1 VPDMQTPSRAV
12 PSPPPQG
19 PGQPASQITEVTR
32 RRLIQGLAEMRTS
45 WSGTLDDVE
54 FLGRLYDL
62 DALPSTDRRY
72 DTAGGDVWMHR
83 VMNPTDWDDDWIFY
97 DSRFGLADSDDA
109 LVRFLAEMLH
119 PAVRTDL
126 AAVEELRAFLNSV
139 LVHDGYEVVQTGA
152 ISGAPVFAGRRI
164 GSGVRGSMKNL
175 IFAAVGP
182 KPEIV
187 LDDAVNNELRI
198 VRNEENCLVYD
209 RPLAGHGL
217 LWSELADWWA
227 DREHMADQP
236 KRAVWL
242 SLHQRLRTS
251 IDASNGAELRI
262 FDAYAKRYAAH
273 GADIPALLPQ
283 VYLHYDPYTKA
294 HYQPSTSTPLQ
305 RQRMDFLLLLPHN
318 ARAVI
323 ECDGKQHYA
332 DDDGRASP
340 RRYAAMMAEDRDLRL
355 KGYEVYR
362 FGGAEL
368 TDTRATAQLLE
379 TFFDRL
385 AVRYV
390 GRR

>member
-1 VPDMQTPSRAV
+1 MPDMPTQARAV
-12 PSPPPQG
+12 PSSPPQVAG
-19 PGQPASQITEVTR
+19 RPASQITGVTR
-32 RRLIQGLAEMRTS
+32 RRLIQGLAEMGTS
-45 WSGTLDDVE
+45 WSGVLDDVE

-62 DALPSTDRRY
+62 DSLPSTDRRY
-72 DTAGGDVWMHR
+72 DSAGGDIFMHR
-83 VMNPTDWDDDWIFY
+83 VMNPMDWDEDWIFY

-119 PAVRTDL
+119 PVVRTDL
-126 AAVEELRAFLNSV
+126 AEVEKLRAFLNSV
-139 LVHDGYEVVQTGA
+139 LVQDGYEVVQTGA

-175 IFAAVGP
+175 IFAAIGP

-187 LDDAVNNELRI
+187 LDDAVNNDLRI

-236 KRAVWL
+236 KHAVWL
-242 SLHQRLRTS
+242 SLHQRLRRS

-273 GADIPALLPQ
+273 GTDIPALLPQ

-294 HYQPSTSTPLQ
+294 HYQTRASTPLQ

-318 ARAVI
+318 SRVVI

-368 TDTRATAQLLE
+368 TDTPAARQLLE
-379 TFFDRL
+379 TFFNRL
-385 AVRYV
+385 AERYAA
-390 GRR
+390 

>member
-1 VPDMQTPSRAV
+1 M
-12 PSPPPQG
+12 
-19 PGQPASQITEVTR
+19 
-32 RRLIQGLAEMRTS
+32 
-45 WSGTLDDVE
+45 LDDVE

-97 DSRFGLADSDDA
+97 DSRFGLAHSDDA

-126 AAVEELRAFLNSV
+126 AEVAELRAFLNSV

-187 LDDAVNNELRI
+187 LDDAVNNDLRI

-227 DREHMADQP
+227 DREHMTDQP

-242 SLHQRLRTS
+242 SLHQRLRAS

-262 FDAYAKRYAAH
+262 FDTYAKRYAAH
-273 GADIPALLPQ
+273 GDDIPALLPQ
-283 VYLHYDPYTKA
+283 VYLHYDPYIKA
-294 HYQPSTSTPLQ
+294 HYQPRASTPLQ

-362 FGGAEL
+362 FGGADL
-368 TDTRATAQLLE
+368 TDTPAAAQLLE

>member
-1 VPDMQTPSRAV
+1 MPNMPTQSRAV
-12 PSPPPQG
+12 PSSPPRVAG
-19 PGQPASQITEVTR
+19 RPASQITEVTR
-32 RRLIQGLAEMRTS
+32 GRLIQGLAEMGIP
-45 WSGTLDDVE
+45 WSGVLDDVE

-62 DALPSTDRRY
+62 DSLPSTDRRY
-72 DTAGGDVWMHR
+72 DTAGGDIFMHR
-83 VMNPTDWDDDWIFY
+83 VVNPMDWDEDWIFH
-97 DSRFGLADSDDA
+97 DSRFGLADGDDA

-119 PAVRTDL
+119 PVVRTDL
-126 AAVEELRAFLNSV
+126 AEVEELRAFLNSV
-139 LVHDGYEVVQTGA
+139 LAHDGYEVVQTGA
-152 ISGAPVFAGRRI
+152 ISGAPVFTGRRI

-175 IFAAVGP
+175 IFAAIGP

-187 LDDAVNNELRI
+187 LDDAVNNDLRI

-209 RPLAGHGL
+209 RALAGHGL
-217 LWSELADWWA
+217 RWNELADWWA
-227 DREHMADQP
+227 DREHMAARP

-242 SLHQRLRTS
+242 SLHQRLRAS

-294 HYQPSTSTPLQ
+294 HYQPKDSTPLQ

-368 TDTRATAQLLE
+368 TDTPAARQLIE

-385 AVRYV
+385 AERYAA
-390 GRR
+390 